1 LKQPEDQAEHAI
13 CICSLLSDIYV
24 GGSVSG
30 SGLGIFPSSLS
41 LVIFIHLMQFDPSKW
56 RRFHVQ

>member
-1 LKQPEDQAEHAI
+1 MRCREI